1 MKNFKLS
8 EFASKYMLFILF
20 ITLCTIFSFASPYFL
35 SVSNLTNIF
44 VQQAYVIVAAVGLS
58 FIMISGGMDLSI
70 GYQMS
75 LVGVITS
82 ILMINVGL
90 PFYVS
95 VAIGLVIGAAL
106 GLFNGFMANTLRV
119 HPLIVTL
126 GTSTMYQGLSYTI
139 SGSKQIINLPQAFKL
154 LGQGY
159 VFKYIPVSVIIMLVV
174 VLVANFVLN
183 KTYFGRYVYALGSN
197 QEAARL
203 AGINVKRMK
212 LIVFSICGFV
222 VAMAAMILFAR
233 SGSAQSSTGPG
244 TEFTCMTAAILGG
257 ISFVGGEGKITGVVV
272 GVLLLGVLGN
282 GMQLINMGTYVQYI
296 IKGMVLLGA
305 VGFDIYQK
313 EKAKKV
319 KKLATE

>member
-1 MKNFKLS
+1 MKKLNLS
-8 EFASKYMLFILF
+8 DFAGKYMIFILF
-20 ITLCTIFSFASPYFL
+20 IALCVTFSIMSPYFF

-44 VQQAYVIVAAVGLS
+44 VQQSYVIVAAVGLS

-82 ILMINVGL
+82 ILMINIGL
-90 PFYVS
+90 PVYVC
-95 VAIGLVIGAAL
+95 VAIGLVLGASL

-126 GTSTMYQGLSYTI
+126 GTSTIFQGLSYTI
-139 SGSKQIINLPQAFKL
+139 SGSKQIINLPASFKF

-159 VFKYIPVSVIIMLVV
+159 VFGYIPVSVIIMLIVV
-174 VLVANFVLN
+174 FIANFVLN

-197 QEAARL
+197 AEAARL

-212 LIVFSICGFV
+212 LYVFSICGFV
-222 VAMAAMILFAR
+222 VALAAMILFAR

-257 ISFVGGEGKITGVVV
+257 ISFVGGEGKIGGVVV

-282 GMQLINMGTYVQYI
+282 GMQLINMGTYVQYV

>member
-1 MKNFKLS
+1 MKTLKIS

-20 ITLCTIFSFASPYFL
+20 ISLCIVFSIASPYFL

-44 VQQAYVIVAAVGLS
+44 VQQSYVIVAAVGLS

-82 ILMINVGL
+82 ILMINLGWPVYGA
-90 PFYVS
+90 
-95 VAIGLVIGAAL
+95 VAVGLVIGASL

-139 SGSKQIINLPQAFKL
+139 SGSKQIINLPLAFKF

-159 VFKYIPVSVIIMLVV
+159 VFGYIPVSVIIMLIV
-174 VLVANFVLN
+174 VLIANFVLN

-203 AGINVKRMK
+203 AGINVKKMK
-212 LIVFSICGFV
+212 LYVFSICGFI
-222 VAMAAMILFAR
+222 VALAAMILFAR

-257 ISFVGGEGKITGVVV
+257 ISFVGGEGKIGGVVV

-282 GMQLINMGTYVQYI
+282 GMQLINMGTYVQYV

-319 KKLATE
+319 KKVTAE

>member
-1 MKNFKLS
+1 MKKQTISNF
-8 EFASKYMLFILF
+8 AGKYIIFILF
-20 ITLCTIFSFASPYFL
+20 IALCIFFSMMSPYFL
-35 SVSNLTNIF
+35 TVSNLTNIF
-44 VQQAYVIVAAVGLS
+44 VQQSYVIVAAVGLS

-82 ILMINVGL
+82 ILMINLGWPVYGAVAVGL
-90 PFYVS
+90 V
-95 VAIGLVIGAAL
+95 LGASL
-106 GLFNGFMANTLRV
+106 GLFNGYMANTLRV

-126 GTSTMYQGLSYTI
+126 GTSTIYQGLSYTI
-139 SGSKQIINLPQAFKL
+139 SGSKQIINLPITFKF

-159 VFKYIPVSVIIMLVV
+159 VFEYIPVSVIIMLVV
-174 VLVANFVLN
+174 VFIANFVLN
-183 KTYFGRYVYALGSN
+183 RTYFGRYVYALGSN

-212 LIVFSICGFV
+212 LIVFSICGFI
-222 VAMAAMILFAR
+222 VALAAMILFAR

-257 ISFVGGEGKITGVVV
+257 ISFVGGEGKIGGVVV

-282 GMQLINMGTYVQYI
+282 GMQLINMGTYVQYV

-313 EKAKKV
+313 EQAKKV
-319 KKLATE
+319 KKLAVE

>member
-1 MKNFKLS
+1 MNKLNYS
-8 EFASKYMLFILF
+8 DFFGKYMIFILF
-20 ITLCTIFSFASPYFL
+20 VALCIFFSLMSPYFL

-44 VQQAYVIVAAVGLS
+44 VQQSYVIVAAVGLS

-90 PFYVS
+90 PVYVS
-95 VAIGLVIGAAL
+95 MAIGLILGASL

-126 GTSTMYQGLSYTI
+126 GTSTIYQGLSYTI
-139 SGSKQIINLPQAFKL
+139 SGSKQIINLPQAFKYF
-154 LGQGY
+154 GQGY
-159 VFKYIPVSVIIMLVV
+159 VFGYIPVSVIIMLIVV
-174 VLVANFVLN
+174 FIANFVLN

-197 QEAARL
+197 AEAARL

-212 LIVFSICGFV
+212 LYVFSICGFI
-222 VAMAAMILFAR
+222 VALAAMILFAR

-257 ISFVGGEGKITGVVV
+257 ISFIGGEGKIGGVVV

-282 GMQLINMGTYVQYI
+282 GMQLINMGTYVQYV

-319 KKLATE
+319 KKLAVE

>member
-1 MKNFKLS
+1 MSKEKITKL
-8 EFASKYMLFILF
+8 FSKYILLILF
-20 ITLCTIFSFASPYFL
+20 LVLSTIFTFLSPYFL
-35 SVSNLTNIF
+35 TISNLTNIF
-44 VQQAYVIVAAVGLS
+44 VQQAYIIVAAVGLS
-58 FIMISGGMDLSI
+58 FVMISGGMDLSI

-82 ILMINVGL
+82 TLMMRFGVPVYL
-90 PFYVS
+90 S
-95 VAIGLVIGAAL
+95 VLIGLVLGSLL
-106 GLFNGFMANTLRV
+106 GLFNGFMANTLKV

-126 GTSTMYQGLSYTI
+126 GTSTIYQGLSYTI
-139 SGSKQIINLPQAFKL
+139 SGSKQIINLPDSFKF

-159 VFKYIPVSVIIMLVV
+159 IGFVPFSVIIMLVV
-174 VLVANFVLN
+174 VLVATFILN
-183 KTYFGRYVYALGSN
+183 KTYFGRYIYALGSN
-197 QEAARL
+197 QEAAHL

-212 LIVFSICGFV
+212 LFIFMITGFII
-222 VAMAAMILFAR
+222 AMASMILFAR

-257 ISFVGGEGKITGVVV
+257 ISFVGGEGKVWGVVV

-282 GMQLINMGTYVQYI
+282 GMQLINMGTYLQYVI
-296 IKGMVLLGA
+296 RGAVLLGA

-319 KKLATE
+319 KLIQEAA